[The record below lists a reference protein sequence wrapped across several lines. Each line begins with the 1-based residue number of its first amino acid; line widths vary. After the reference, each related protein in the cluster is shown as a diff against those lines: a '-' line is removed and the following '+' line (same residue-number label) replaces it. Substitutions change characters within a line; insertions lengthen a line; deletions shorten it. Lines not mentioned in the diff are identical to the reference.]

1 MRSLLYVPADQER
14 FIAKAHLRGADG
26 VILDLED
33 AVPDGR
39 KGLARANLGAAVTSL
54 RQGDGL
60 VAVRANLGAAVT
72 SLRQGDGL
80 VAVRVNPGD
89 GEDVRAAVAAGI
101 DLIVLPKADGAAL
114 DALAGALAGAGAPDL
129 QVLATIEGP
138 AALLDVAAIARHPN
152 VVALNLGSED
162 FALALG
168 GVPDPDVLRQPKLM
182 VHYAA
187 KAAGKLSLGLLRSIA
202 DYADLAAIEAAAVEA
217 RRHGFDGS
225 SCVHPSAVAVL
236 NTAFAPSDAEIA
248 WAKAVL
254 ETEGTV
260 SLDGQMIDKPLRAR
274 AQAILRARRAP

>member
-39 KGLARANLGAAVTSL
+39 KGLA
-54 RQGDGL
+54 
-60 VAVRANLGAAVT
+60 RANLGAAVT

-138 AALLDVAAIARHPN
+138 AALLDAAAIARHPN

-202 DYADLAAIEAAAVEA
+202 DYADLAAIEAAALEA

-274 AQAILRARRAP
+274 AQAILRARRAT